1 MSPTPE
7 VSPRR
12 APNLSVAVVLA
23 IVAWSIAIC
32 AMAGSLLSIGMSQ
45 WADSYDGDSQAMT
58 GHAAESA
65 RAGLWLAAVLAAGPV
80 LLAVLARAARMR
92 KTFVVFVVLA
102 VLLVPAGAVAASGSW
117 RTLHPP
123 APPPPAPTH
132 CVEHSGGDAGCPG
145 G

>member
-1 MSPTPE
+1 VLT
-7 VSPRR
+7 RR
-12 APNLSVAVVLA
+12 ASILPVVVGLA
-23 IVAWSIAIC
+23 IFGWSMAIC
-32 AMAGSLLSIGMSQ
+32 AMGGWLLSIGMSQ
-45 WADSYDGDSQAMT
+45 WADSYDGDSQAMS

-65 RAGLWLAAVLAAGPV
+65 RAGLWLAAVLAVGPV

-92 KTFVVFVVLA
+92 RTFGVFVVLA

-132 CVEHSGGDAGCPG
+132 CMEHSGGDSRCPG